1 MRRIMAI
8 SIIVFLIGGA
18 GCAPS
23 NSAHNTTSARH
34 TGGLR
39 NTPDFVDLAK
49 KLRPV
54 VVNVSSTRVMRKGA
68 PGQAPVPGNESSE
81 EEWLERFFRER
92 APSQGRQQNLGSG
105 FIVESDG
112 TILTN
117 YHVVGNAQKI
127 MVRLSDKREFPARI
141 IGSDPKTDIAV
152 LKIDVK
158 ETLPVVRF
166 GDSSQLEVG
175 EWVMAVGNP
184 FGLDNTVTSGIVS
197 AKGRHLG
204 AGPYDDFI
212 QTDAPINPGNSGGPL
227 VNGQGEVVGIN
238 VAILSQT
245 GASIGIGFATPI
257 DLVKE
262 LLPELEAKGKV
273 TRGWAGLTI
282 QEITPDLAEALG
294 LAKPAGALV
303 AGLAKDGP
311 AERGGIRVGDVVTE
325 YDGQEIK
332 AAGDFPIMVARTP
345 VQKKVEVKVLRE
357 RSELRLAM
365 TIGELDEPPE
375 PDGAE
380 GEIG

>member
-8 SIIVFLIGGA
+8 CIIVFLIGGA

-23 NSAHNTTSARH
+23 NGAHNATSTRH

-54 VVNVSSTRVMRKGA
+54 VVNVSSTRVVRKGA
-68 PGQAPVPGNESSE
+68 PGQAPVPGNESSK
-81 EEWLERFFRER
+81 EEWLERFSRER

-166 GDSSQLEVG
+166 GDSSRLEVG
-175 EWVMAVGNP
+175 EWVMAVGN
-184 FGLDNTVTSGIVS
+184 
-197 AKGRHLG
+197 
-204 AGPYDDFI
+204 
-212 QTDAPINPGNSGGPL
+212 
-227 VNGQGEVVGIN
+227 
-238 VAILSQT
+238 
-245 GASIGIGFATPI
+245 
-257 DLVKE
+257 
-262 LLPELEAKGKV
+262 
-273 TRGWAGLTI
+273 
-282 QEITPDLAEALG
+282 
-294 LAKPAGALV
+294 
-303 AGLAKDGP
+303 
-311 AERGGIRVGDVVTE
+311 
-325 YDGQEIK
+325 
-332 AAGDFPIMVARTP
+332 
-345 VQKKVEVKVLRE
+345 
-357 RSELRLAM
+357 
-365 TIGELDEPPE
+365 
-375 PDGAE
+375 
-380 GEIG
+380 